1 MTTRWRSP
9 QVPHRRLAASIFA
22 VLAPFAFTGCSDQ
35 SPIAPDASLDGG
47 QNVTPLAELAV
58 GTYLLTV
65 YATSVGR
72 GAVLD
77 AFVRDASG
85 NPATNGT
92 AVFYYCSRQG
102 APAPRGACLTGS
114 GNWVRYG
121 SAGIIPTGSKRGH
134 ALMAYSEA
142 PPSGT
147 TIGFRFQYTRGK
159 TIASQY
165 SNAANYTWP

>member
-1 MTTRWRSP
+1 MSHRRHGRFLSTALVALSFIACSDRSP
-9 QVPHRRLAASIFA
+9 V
-22 VLAPFAFTGCSDQ
+22 G
-35 SPIAPDASLDGG
+35 PDAIPENVESATTPSLV
-47 QNVTPLAELAV
+47 Q

-65 YATSVGR
+65 YATSFGR

-77 AFVRDASG
+77 AYVRDASG
-85 NPATNGT
+85 NPATNGI

-114 GNWVRYG
+114 GSWRRYG
-121 SAGIIPTGSKRGH
+121 SAGIIPTGTKQGH
-134 ALMAYSEA
+134 ALMGYTEA

-147 TIGFRFQYTRGK
+147 TIGFRFRYARGT
-159 TIASQY
+159 TIASGY

>member
-1 MTTRWRSP
+1 MPR
-9 QVPHRRLAASIFA
+9 RRLAACIFA
-22 VLAPFAFTGCSDQ
+22 FLAPFAFTGCSDQ
-35 SPIAPDASLDGG
+35 SPIAPNAGPDGG
-47 QNVTPLAELAV
+47 QNVTTQAELVA

-77 AFVRDASG
+77 AYVRDASG
-85 NPATNGT
+85 NPATSGT

-102 APAPRGACLTGS
+102 VPAPRGACLTGS

-121 SAGIIPTGSKRGH
+121 SAGIIPTGTKKGH
-134 ALMAYSEA
+134 ALMAYTEA

-147 TIGFRFQYTRGK
+147 TIGFRFRYTRGS
-159 TIASQY
+159 TIASGY
-165 SNAANYTWP
+165 SNSVNYTWP

>member
-1 MTTRWRSP
+1 M
-9 QVPHRRLAASIFA
+9 PHRRLAASIFA

-102 APAPRGACLTGS
+102 APAPRGRVSRDRETGC
-114 GNWVRYG
+114 VMAVLG
-121 SAGIIPTGSKRGH
+121 SFR
-134 ALMAYSEA
+134 LVLSED
-142 PPSGT
+142 T
-147 TIGFRFQYTRGK
+147 L
-159 TIASQY
+159 
-165 SNAANYTWP
+165 